1 MANQRLDSLD
11 ALRGLD
17 MLFIMGLTPLILSV
31 CALFPGGNES
41 WIALQMHHVPWE
53 GLRQHDTIF
62 PIFLF
67 IAGMTFP
74 FSLSAKQEKGFS
86 RGRIWW
92 SVIRRGLMLV
102 FLGLV
107 YQGFFNFQFK
117 TLRYASVLGRIGLA
131 WMFAAMLYL
140 SLKRSW
146 QGVVALAILVGY
158 WLLLRYVPAPDAPAG
173 AHPFSPEGNLCG
185 YIDRLL
191 LPGRMYRESFDP
203 EGLLGTLPAIV
214 TAQLGMFTGD
224 FVRESKFSGG
234 KKTLYLLC
242 AGALLIV
249 LGFLWGRVF
258 PINKALWTSS
268 FVVAVGGI
276 AIVAF
281 AVLYYLI
288 DVRGWKKW
296 AFPLQVVGLN
306 SITIYLAQRIIDF
319 QRIGKFFLKGTA
331 DLFPEA
337 GGKVV
342 LSLGYLVVCW
352 LFLWLLYRK
361 KVFLKV

>member
-1 MANQRLDSLD
+1 MTSQRLDSLD

-17 MLFIMGLTPLILSV
+17 MLFIMGLTPLILSI

-41 WIALQMHHVPWE
+41 WIAQQMHHVPWD

-74 FSLSAKQEKGFS
+74 FSLSSKQAKGYS

-92 SVIRRGLMLV
+92 NVIRRGLLLV

-107 YQGFFNFQFK
+107 YQGFFNFHFK

-131 WMFAAMLYL
+131 WMFAAMLYMT
-140 SLKRSW
+140 LKRSW
-146 QGVVALAILVGY
+146 QLVVAVVILVGY
-158 WLLLRYVPAPDAPAG
+158 WLLLRYVPAPDAPVG
-173 AHPFSPEGNLCG
+173 ADPFSPEGNLCG
-185 YIDRLL
+185 YIDRIL
-191 LPGRMYRESFDP
+191 LPGRMYREHFDP
-203 EGLLGTLPAIV
+203 EGLLGTVPAIV

-224 FVRESKFSGG
+224 FVRESKLGG
-234 KKTLYLLC
+234 GRKTLCLLL
-242 AGALLIV
+242 AGTILTA
-249 LGFLWGRVF
+249 LGFLWGKVF

-276 AIVAF
+276 AILAF
-281 AVLYYLI
+281 AVLYYII
-288 DVRGWKKW
+288 DVKGWKKW
-296 AFPLQVVGLN
+296 AFPLYVVGLN

-319 QRIGKFFLKGTA
+319 QRIANFFFKGTA
-331 DLFPEA
+331 GLLPEA

-342 LSLGYLVVCW
+342 LSLGYVVVCW